1 MAKSTP
7 AFFIRRA
14 TDLGDLLGAVV
25 VGAGAADPVEH
36 LGGALLVPLLDV
48 HALRPGLAVALRHAP
63 RVARLLHLLERLRGA
78 EADLALGEGHVAAHV
93 DDGGDVLVA
102 DRADLHAGAAGGARP
117 QDVLVDD
124 PARQEHGG
132 VLGVELLALQRGL
145 VAILHVM
152 LEVGDQ
158 VHGLQ
163 GLAGEGRRAVVRAAT
178 ALGAGQPVEDL
189 LPAEVFQAAGAEVFD
204 ALVLGIDLQGADA
217 ALRLEDP

>member
-1 MAKSTP
+1 VRDDLLHAQTVERLDVVAGHRLEEVLVADAP
-7 AFFIRRA
+7 GRIARA
-14 TDLGDLLGAVV
+14 ALLVAEDGEVDAGLLHQACHRLGDLLGAVV

-145 VAILHVM
+145 VAVFRVM
-152 LEVGDQ
+152 LEV
-158 VHGLQ
+158 
-163 GLAGEGRRAVVRAAT
+163 E
-178 ALGAGQPVEDL
+178 
-189 LPAEVFQAAGAEVFD
+189 
-204 ALVLGIDLQGADA
+204 
-217 ALRLEDP
+217 